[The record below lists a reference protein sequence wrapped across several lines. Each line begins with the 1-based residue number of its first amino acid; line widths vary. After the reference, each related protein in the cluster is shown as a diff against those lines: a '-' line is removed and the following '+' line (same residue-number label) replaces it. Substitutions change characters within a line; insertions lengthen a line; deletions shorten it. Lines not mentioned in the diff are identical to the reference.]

1 MTLRNPPHSSPSTW
15 PATWIVT
22 DGKAGMVNQ
31 CLGLAERIGLA
42 PEVKRIT
49 LRPPFRQLVPY
60 LRIGLSHAFAAGSDP
75 IAPPWPDIAIGC
87 GRAAIAGLLAIK
99 RGSRGRSFIIYTQD
113 PRISPRHFDLLVVP
127 EHDRLSGQNVITTKG
142 ALHRVTPE
150 RLAAEKPRWAPQF
163 VALPAPRIAVSIG
176 GSSAA
181 YPFGPAEAGELGMR
195 LAALARGRTGTGGET
210 APPVSLMVTC
220 SRRTSPECRAILEA
234 HLVGLPNCYFW
245 DGSGDNPYFGML
257 AHADAI
263 IVTCDSANMVSE
275 AASTGKPVLVAE
287 LEGGNAKFRRFL
299 DSLYESG
306 TVRPFTG
313 ALEIWQA
320 PPLDETGKAA
330 LAVRERLAARG
341 LWPPES

>member
-1 MTLRNPPHSSPSTW
+1 MTSRNLPDSWPKTW
-15 PATWIVT
+15 PTTWIVT

-42 PEVKRIT
+42 PEVKRIS

-60 LRIGLSHAFAAGSDP
+60 LRLGLSHAFAADSDAM
-75 IAPPWPDIAIGC
+75 APPWPDVAIGC
-87 GRAAIAGLLAIK
+87 GRAAIAALLAIK

-127 EHDRLSGQNVITTKG
+127 EHDRLVGQNVITTKG

-163 VALPAPRIAVSIG
+163 VALPGPRIAVSIG
-176 GSSAA
+176 GTSAA
-181 YPFGPAEAGELGMR
+181 YAFGPAEAGELGAS
-195 LAALARGRTGTGGET
+195 LAALARGRGAAGESQ
-210 APPVSLMVTC
+210 PVSLMVTC
-220 SRRTSPECRAILEA
+220 SRRTSPECRSILEA

-306 TVRPFTG
+306 AARPFSG

-320 PPLDETGKAA
+320 AALDETGKAA
-330 LAVRERLAARG
+330 EAVRQRLAARG
-341 LWPPES
+341 LWPAES